1 MEFHAQNRTRP
12 KRAPSKLFRD
22 NTHPLKNKGT
32 DKRRQ
37 FLALAR
43 LEAAIGLVDH
53 IKPATAANDPVIPM
67 AFHQRFQRV
76 LDFHLTPSITAHK

>member
-1 MEFHAQNRTRP
+1 MPKTVRGPRGPRQSFSATIRTLLRTR
-12 KRAPSKLFRD
+12 
-22 NTHPLKNKGT
+22 GT

-37 FLALAR
+37 VLALAR